1 MSISSYEGPRDGDYV
16 RYVDAMLRSS
26 VLYRASAQAL
36 KQGSRSDF
44 TSSEALTPG
53 AQPASAW
60 ERLREQALAAVEQA
74 QREAQERTQGTQP
87 GGQRKQ
93 GRGRQGQTQGERAAR
108 REARKSAPQAM
119 QQNQVPEK
127 KKSRFRITPGHIV
140 LLVILAVI
148 GMAFPGFG
156 AMVLL
161 IAIVNAVRSGIQS
174 AKS

>member
-36 KQGSRSDF
+36 KQGGRSDF

-74 QREAQERTQGTQP
+74 QREAQERTQGTRP
-87 GGQRKQ
+87 AAQRS
-93 GRGRQGQTQGERAAR
+93 RGRQGQTQGERAAR

-119 QQNQVPEK
+119 QKNQAPEK

-161 IAIVNAVRSGIQS
+161 IAVVNAVRSGIQS